1 MNVFELDR
9 SLVSDYARFARSF
22 TQIRAPDIR
31 AQIEQIYATN
41 RFWPEPL
48 ISINPHFEAELRLL
62 QNFRKVLELTLTQPE
77 RPISV
82 MNLSL
87 SEVASDP

>member
-1 MNVFELDR
+1 
-9 SLVSDYARFARSF
+9 
-22 TQIRAPDIR
+22 
-31 AQIEQIYATN
+31 
-41 RFWPEPL
+41 
-48 ISINPHFEAELRLL
+48 
-62 QNFRKVLELTLTQPE
+62 VLELTLTQPE